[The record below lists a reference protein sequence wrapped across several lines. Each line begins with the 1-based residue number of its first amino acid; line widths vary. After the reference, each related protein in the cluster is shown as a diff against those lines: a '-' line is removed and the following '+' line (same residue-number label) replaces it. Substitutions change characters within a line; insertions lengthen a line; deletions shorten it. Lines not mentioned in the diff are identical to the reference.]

1 MIGIAG
7 TVDIRMD
14 VRGATLLLEE
24 DMIVATRSICCRAY
38 AEHVCEVSTSCSQCH
53 GNEVRM
59 LMGNSGVRNPMAV
72 PVNLALFPIRVGLL
86 EPGVILCC
94 GRQVPS
100 MQQA

>member
-1 MIGIAG
+1 MSIIGIAG

-24 DMIVATRSICCRAY
+24 DMIVETRSICRRAY

-59 LMGNSGVRNPMAV
+59 LMGT
-72 PVNLALFPIRVGLL
+72 VGF
-86 EPGVILCC
+86 VT
-94 GRQVPS
+94 R
-100 MQQA
+100 